1 MAQQVISYVFSKL
14 AYVNSMFTSCFSFKI
29 IMQGVSNLHFD
40 EPGIPFLH
48 ISYAFLLRISCF
60 QYPYIIQPA
69 KCGLNTHPPFSK
81 KLLPCKMR

>member
-1 MAQQVISYVFSKL
+1 MAQQVVSYVFSKL

-29 IMQGVSNLHFD
+29 IVQGVSNLHFD

-48 ISYAFLLRISCF
+48 DLLRISYF
-60 QYPYIIQPA
+60 QYLYVIQPA
-69 KCGLNTHPPFSK
+69 KCGLNAHPPFSK